1 MNEKLTKL
9 FNTLCEIETKGRDT
23 IIMSDYLKYLE
34 QLINEYSD
42 AETQETK

>member
-1 MNEKLTKL
+1 MNEKLTRL
-9 FNTLCEIETKGRDT
+9 FNTLCEIETKGRSSV
-23 IIMSDYLKYLE
+23 IMGDCLKYLE